1 YIDSSLIQ
9 ALIRAH
15 RRTLSPIV
23 APRVGDRWANPVLF
37 DRATFPALQTISG
50 DRGGRALF
58 DRFRISGIEWD
69 ASILLDVDTPD
80 DLRTLGLSH

>member
-1 YIDSSLIQ
+1 
-9 ALIRAH
+9 
-15 RRTLSPIV
+15 
-23 APRVGDRWANPVLF
+23 
-37 DRATFPALQTISG
+37 LQTISG

-58 DRFRISGIEWD
+58 DRFRISGVEWD